1 MKNEETESEEVNV
14 TDLFRLDGRTAYV
27 VGGSQGL
34 GESMA
39 LGLAQAGAKLAIGSR
54 NAETCDRVAR
64 EIGEKTGVSCLSVP
78 IDVSK
83 EDSVRSAFATFGD
96 RFGKL
101 DVLINSAGINVRAP
115 IDECS
120 LETFESVTDTN
131 LKGTWLCC
139 REAARLMKPQ
149 KSGSIINLG
158 SALSSVAL
166 PERTPYCSSKFGVI
180 GLTQALALELA
191 PQKIRCNAICPG
203 AFLTEIN
210 KPLLKDPEKM
220 KTVLGLMAL
229 NRWGELHEIRGA
241 ALFLASEASTFVTGS
256 SLYVDAGWT
265 AR

>member
-1 MKNEETESEEVNV
+1 MKNEDTKSGDVNV
-14 TDLFRLDGRTAYV
+14 IDLFRLNGKTAYV

-34 GESMA
+34 GASMA
-39 LGLAQAGAKLAIGSR
+39 LGLAQAGARVAIGSR
-54 NAETCDRVAR
+54 NEETCARVAR
-64 EIGEKTGVSCLSVP
+64 EIGAATGGACLSIP
-78 IDVSK
+78 IDVSS
-83 EDSVRSAFATFGD
+83 ESSVQSAFARVADELG
-96 RFGKL
+96 GL
-101 DVLINSAGINVRAP
+101 DILINSAGINIRAP
-115 IDECS
+115 IDDCS

-139 REAARLMKPQ
+139 REAARMMKPRR
-149 KSGSIINLG
+149 SGSIINLG

-191 PQKIRCNAICPG
+191 PHNVRCNAICPG

-210 KPLLKDPEKM
+210 KPLLKEPEKVKM
-220 KTVLGLMAL
+220 LVGLMAL

-241 ALFLASEASTFVTGS
+241 ALFLASDASTFVTGS

-265 AR
+265 AK

>member
-1 MKNEETESEEVNV
+1 MKNKETKSEEVNV
-14 TDLFRLDGRTAYV
+14 MDLFRLDGKTAFV

-64 EIGEKTGVSCLSVP
+64 KIGEKTGASCLSVP

-83 EDSVRSAFATFGD
+83 EDSVQGAFATIGD
-96 RFGKL
+96 RFGGL

-241 ALFLASEASTFVTGS
+241 ALFLASDASTFVTGS

>member
-1 MKNEETESEEVNV
+1 MENEETKTKEVNV
-14 TDLFRLDGRTAYV
+14 MDLFRLDGKAAYV

-39 LGLAQAGAKLAIGSR
+39 LGLAQAGAELAIGSR

-64 EIGEKTGVSCLSVP
+64 EIGEQTGMSCLSVP
-78 IDVSK
+78 IDVSD
-83 EDSVRSAFATFGD
+83 EFSVQKAFATFDD

-101 DVLINSAGINVRAP
+101 DILINSAGINVRVP
-115 IDECS
+115 IDECP

-139 REAARLMKPQ
+139 REAARLMKPK

-191 PQKIRCNAICPG
+191 PSSVRCNAICPG

-210 KPLLKDPEKM
+210 KPLLKEPEKM
-220 KTVLGLMAL
+220 KTVLNLMAL
-229 NRWGELHEIRGA
+229 NRWGEIHEIRGA
-241 ALFLASEASTFVTGS
+241 ALFLASDASTFVTGS

>member
-1 MKNEETESEEVNV
+1 MENEETEAREVNV
-14 TDLFRLDGRTAYV
+14 MDLFRLDGKTAFV

-39 LGLAQAGAKLAIGSR
+39 LGLAQAGAELAIGSNR
-54 NAETCDRVAR
+54 AEACDRVAR
-64 EIGEKTGVSCLSVP
+64 EISEQTGVSCLSVP
-78 IDVSK
+78 IDVLD
-83 EDSVRSAFATFGD
+83 EASVQSAFATVGD
-96 RFGKL
+96 RFGGL
-101 DVLINSAGINVRAP
+101 DILINSAAINVRVP
-115 IDECS
+115 IDECT

-139 REAARLMKPQ
+139 REAARLMKSK
-149 KSGSIINLG
+149 KSGSIINMG

-191 PQKIRCNAICPG
+191 PFKVRCNAICPG

-210 KPLLKDPEKM
+210 RPLLKDPEKVKM
-220 KTVLGLMAL
+220 VLGLMAL

-241 ALFLASEASTFVTGS
+241 ALFLASNASTFVTGS

-265 AR
+265 AK

>member
-1 MKNEETESEEVNV
+1 MSNQENEQKNTNV
-14 TDLFRLDGRTAYV
+14 VDLFRLDGRTAFV

-34 GESMA
+34 GQSMA
-39 LGLAQAGAKLAIGSR
+39 LGLAQAGARLAIGSR
-54 NAETCDRVAR
+54 DVATCERVAA
-64 EIGEKTGVSCLSVP
+64 EIADETGATCLVVP
-78 IDVSK
+78 IDVLD
-83 EDSVRSAFATFGD
+83 EASVKRAFTVVGEAFGN
-96 RFGKL
+96 L
-101 DVLINSAGINVRAP
+101 DVLINSAGINIRSP

-120 LETFESVTDTN
+120 LETFEAVTDTN

-139 REAARLMKPQ
+139 REAARMMKARQ
-149 KSGSIINLG
+149 SGSIINLG

-191 PQKIRCNAICPG
+191 PHRVRCNAICPG

-220 KTVLGLMAL
+220 KTVLDLMAL

-241 ALFLASEASTFVTGS
+241 ALFLASDASTFVTGS

-265 AR
+265 AK